1 MPIKIK
7 QFNVFFSWTVVPL
20 YTRHLMPMTN
30 AELRA
35 RAPVQSP
42 RLVFFKVCAKPEPET
57 AGNYISWQERPSL
70 GREDVASP

>member
-1 MPIKIK
+1 
-7 QFNVFFSWTVVPL
+7 
-20 YTRHLMPMTN
+20 MPMTN